1 MLAAQSAVWR
11 LKFTAIMLFGF
22 VVAVSVLVTAE
33 PSSSHQDSSSS
44 ENNYVQK
51 EFKYLELSN
60 GKRYEHQWPRM
71 RFGWKVVVGSILGFL
86 GVAFG
91 SVGGVGGGG
100 IFVPMLALIIR
111 FDAKSSTAISKCMIT
126 GGSNNIRQRHP
137 TLELPLIDYD
147 LALLFKLLLILVFIG
162 MPIKSFIKGVETWK
176 KETIKE
182 KVSLIENI
190 CWKELGLLSV
200 VWILVLALQIAKAF
214 LPSEYWVL
222 NFLQIPVTVGVS
234 LYEAVLLYKGRR
246 EIASKGDV
254 VANWRVHKL
263 VIYCGFGVLAGI
275 LGGVLGLGGGFIL
288 GPLFLKMGIP
298 PTGIK
303 CNIEYRNAMFGV
315 DVGG

>member
-111 FDAKSSTAISKCMIT
+111 FDAKSSTAISKCKNLSISPIN
-126 GGSNNIRQRHP
+126 GPVFSNSNNIRQRHP

-147 LALLFKLLLILVFIG
+147 LALLFKQNKVVK
-162 MPIKSFIKGVETWK
+162 P
-176 KETIKE
+176 

-200 VWILVLALQIAKAF
+200 VWILVLALQIAKNY
-214 LPSEYWVL
+214 STCSVEYWVL

-298 PTGIK
+298 PTGYFNPFSKASLLFIVL
-303 CNIEYRNAMFGV
+303 A
-315 DVGG
+315 